1 MSEKWA
7 LLKWVTSYISNNQ
20 EKWEIEIEEKEKAAK
35 KELDEWK
42 KMKKLEKIEHL
53 KKKWQVSTSSAAEK
67 TTEKN
72 TIEKLYKLQVW
83 RKRKENRNTRKLP

>member
-20 EKWEIEIEEKEKAAK
+20 EKWEIEKEEKEKAAK

-53 KKKWQVSTSSAAEK
+53 KKSGKFQHQV
-67 TTEKN
+67 
-72 TIEKLYKLQVW
+72 LL
-83 RKRKENRNTRKLP
+83 RKLLRKTQLKN